1 MNRPWLLHSLAIAGV
16 AVLVALGV
24 YWWFAPRALRVHAGD
39 MAPDFALPHFNQP
52 SRRGTLSELRGEPVV
67 LVRFDS
73 RWDNSGPYLAE
84 LEKIHSRF
92 LSEGLVVVG
101 VALDP
106 AEEQRALEFVL
117 HNRKVTFTVLLDP
130 EGRVTGPL
138 YGMPRDRAE
147 TYVIDA
153 GGRVRAAHETP
164 RRWTTPT
171 ELSGLGALLPT
182 PTPTPAPTATPAS
195 SSGSLDRPAPVG

>member
-1 MNRPWLLHSLAIAGV
+1 MKDRLLAPLVIGGV

-24 YWWFAPRALRVHAGD
+24 WWAFAPRAMRVRAGD
-39 MAPDFALPHFNQP
+39 LAPDFALPHHNQP

-73 RWDNSGPYLAE
+73 RWGSSPAYLTE
-84 LEKIHSRF
+84 LEKIHRRF
-92 LSEGLVVVG
+92 LPVGLVVVG

-117 HNRKVTFTVLLDP
+117 HNRQVTFTVLLDP
-130 EGRVTGPL
+130 DGRVTGPL

-153 GGRVRAAHETP
+153 GGRVRSAHPAP
-164 RRWTTPT
+164 RRWTTPA

-182 PTPTPAPTATPAS
+182 PTPTPSSTPPA
-195 SSGSLDRPAPVG
+195 LDRRSPGG